1 MSEEAPSGG
10 DRRTWTEECG
20 DPPRVVVLGR
30 GRGVASDL
38 LLRLAGHF
46 KAQFYPIA
54 DFSESIETEALKHAD
69 VVVVEAS
76 DLSGADGLRL
86 LRTTLT
92 AALARAPW
100 IRSVVLAAENQ
111 REVARA
117 ALASGAWDVV
127 TPGIDPER
135 LGARLVAA
143 ARLSRLQRR
152 TPSDAWEVS
161 PFEDDES
168 GGCALLGHGP
178 VLQGVRRDIELVA
191 ASDVPV
197 LITGESGTGK
207 ELAARAIHQQSG
219 RAKGPL
225 IPINCSAIPETLL
238 ESELFGHERGAF
250 TGATRARRG
259 LFEAADGGTLFLDE
273 VGELA
278 PSLQAKLLRFLQ
290 DHRVERVGGL
300 RPIPVDVRVLAATNR
315 NLVTSLAS
323 GQFREDLYYRLA
335 VFSLVMPRLAERGDD
350 IPLLAKHFLRRYAPD
365 RCRAALGLSADAVE
379 ALLSCP
385 WPGNVRELIN
395 RVRRALIVT
404 EGPQVTAADLGFE
417 VDCGAA
423 VPKLRAA
430 RRRAEAQCIEDCLR
444 RHGWRKRETAETLGI
459 SRTRLYELM
468 RRNGIPDQLP
478 S

>member
-1 MSEEAPSGG
+1 LAEEAPTGG
-10 DRRTWTEECG
+10 DTALWTGECA
-20 DPPRVVVLGR
+20 DPPRIVVLGT
-30 GRGVASDL
+30 GRGIASEL
-38 LLRLAGHF
+38 LLGLAGHF
-46 KAQFYPIA
+46 KTEFYPIA
-54 DFSESIETEALKHAD
+54 DLVESIETDTLQHAD
-69 VVVVEAS
+69 AAVVEAC
-76 DLSGADGLRL
+76 DLSGADGLLL
-86 LRTTLT
+86 LRNALT
-92 AALARAPW
+92 GALARAPW
-100 IRSVVLAAENQ
+100 LRPVVLAGKNQ
-111 REVARA
+111 RGVARA

-127 TPGIDPER
+127 LPAIDPER
-135 LGARLVAA
+135 LRARLLAA
-143 ARLSRLQRR
+143 ARLSRLQRQ
-152 TPSDAWEVS
+152 TPSDAWEAS
-161 PFEDDES
+161 PFEDDAS

-178 VLQGVRRDIELVA
+178 VLEGVRRDIELIA
-191 ASDVPV
+191 PSDVPV

-207 ELAARAIHQQSG
+207 ELAAMAIHQQSG
-219 RAKGPL
+219 RAKGPF

-273 VGELA
+273 IGELA
-278 PSLQAKLLRFLQ
+278 SSLQAKLLRFLQ

-323 GQFREDLYYRLA
+323 GRFREDLYYRLA

-350 IPLLAKHFLRRYAPD
+350 IRLLAQHFLRHYAPD
-365 RCRAALGLSADAVE
+365 RGRAELGLSPDAVE
-379 ALLSCP
+379 ALHSCP

-444 RHGWRKRETAETLGI
+444 CHGWRKRETAETLGI

>member
-1 MSEEAPSGG
+1 LVEDASDSTG
-10 DRRTWTEECG
+10 RIFWTEDCG
-20 DPPRVVVLGR
+20 DPPHVVVFGTGR
-30 GRGVASDL
+30 GAGSEL
-38 LLRLAGHF
+38 LAKLAAHL
-46 KAQFYPIA
+46 KTEFYPIT
-54 DFSESIETEALKHAD
+54 DLSESIETEALKHAET
-69 VVVVEAS
+69 VVVEAS
-76 DLSGADGLRL
+76 DLSGTDGLRL
-86 LRTTLT
+86 LRNTLT
-92 AALARAPW
+92 GALARAPW
-100 IRSVVLAAENQ
+100 IRPVVVAAENQ

-127 TPGIDPER
+127 TPGIDTER
-135 LGARLVAA
+135 LEARLVAA
-143 ARLSRLQRR
+143 ARLSRLQRQK
-152 TPSDAWEVS
+152 PSDAWEAS

-168 GGCALLGHGP
+168 GGSALLGRGP
-178 VLQGVRRDIELVA
+178 VLQGVRRNIELVA

-207 ELAARAIHQQSG
+207 ELAARAIHQQSR
-219 RAKGPL
+219 RAKGPF
-225 IPINCSAIPETLL
+225 IPINCGAIPETLL
-238 ESELFGHERGAF
+238 ESELFGCERGAF

-259 LFEAADGGTLFLDE
+259 LFEEADGGTLFLDE
-273 VGELA
+273 IGELA

-300 RPIPVDVRVLAATNR
+300 RLVPVDVRVLAATNR
-315 NLVTSLAS
+315 DLVSSLAS

-335 VFSLVMPRLAERGDD
+335 VFNLAMPRLAERADD
-350 IPLLAKHFLRRYAPD
+350 IPLLAKHFLRHYAPD
-365 RCRAALGLSADAVE
+365 RGGAALGLSPDAVE

-417 VDCGAA
+417 A

-430 RRRAEAQCIEDCLR
+430 RRRAEAHCIEDCLR
-444 RHGWRKRETAETLGI
+444 RHSWRKRETAGALGI

-468 RRNGIPDQLP
+468 RRSGIPDQLP

>member
-1 MSEEAPSGG
+1 LVEDASDSTG
-10 DRRTWTEECG
+10 RIFWTEDRG
-20 DPPRVVVLGR
+20 DPPHVVVFGTGR
-30 GRGVASDL
+30 GAGSEL
-38 LLRLAGHF
+38 LAKLAAHL
-46 KAQFYPIA
+46 KTEFYPIT
-54 DFSESIETEALKHAD
+54 DLSESIETEALKHAET
-69 VVVVEAS
+69 VVVEAS
-76 DLSGADGLRL
+76 DLSGTDGLRL
-86 LRTTLT
+86 LRNTLT
-92 AALARAPW
+92 GALARAPW
-100 IRSVVLAAENQ
+100 IRPVVVAAENQ

-127 TPGIDPER
+127 TPGIDTER
-135 LGARLVAA
+135 LEARLVAA
-143 ARLSRLQRR
+143 ARLSRLQRQK
-152 TPSDAWEVS
+152 PSDAWEAS

-168 GGCALLGHGP
+168 GGSALLGRGP
-178 VLQGVRRDIELVA
+178 VLQGVRRNIELVA

-207 ELAARAIHQQSG
+207 ELAARAIHQQSR
-219 RAKGPL
+219 RAKGPF
-225 IPINCSAIPETLL
+225 IPINCGAIPETLL
-238 ESELFGHERGAF
+238 ESELFGCERGAF

-259 LFEAADGGTLFLDE
+259 LFEAGDGGTLFLDE
-273 VGELA
+273 IGELA

-290 DHRVERVGGL
+290 DHRVERLGSL
-300 RPIPVDVRVLAATNR
+300 RTIPVDVRVLAATNR

-323 GQFREDLYYRLA
+323 GRFREDLYYRLA

-350 IPLLAKHFLRRYAPD
+350 IRLLAQHFLRHYAPD
-365 RCRAALGLSADAVE
+365 RGGAALGLSPDAVE

-417 VDCGAA
+417 A

-430 RRRAEAQCIEDCLR
+430 RRRAEAHCIEDCLR
-444 RHGWRKRETAETLGI
+444 RHSWRKRETAGALGI

-468 RRNGIPDQLP
+468 RRSGIPDQLP